1 MSKTANFFIVS
12 VMSSSFLALCVNT
25 YDKARLHRITF
36 IKSLQNKFL
45 FRPEEKRAR
54 PFLYSL
60 NSCTALLTGRG
71 IDYSYIDYII
81 NKVSCQYS
89 HLLGDLRR
97 VNAIISA
104 FYRAKR
110 RKRDMRLIRITSAF
124 SVCQI
129 KNTAHVKY
137 GAATLLTL
145 FPNLLKKISDRPETR
160 SRSF

>member
-1 MSKTANFFIVS
+1 MRLRQSIP
-12 VMSSSFLALCVNT
+12 

-36 IKSLQNKFL
+36 YQIPISLVFSSGS
-45 FRPEEKRAR
+45 EEKRAR

-81 NKVSCQYS
+81 NKVSCQNS
-89 HLLGDLRR
+89 QLLGDLRR
-97 VNAIISA
+97 VNTIISA

-110 RKRDMRLIRITSAF
+110 RKRDMRLLRITSAF

-145 FPNLLKKISDRPETR
+145 FPNLLKKISDRPEIR